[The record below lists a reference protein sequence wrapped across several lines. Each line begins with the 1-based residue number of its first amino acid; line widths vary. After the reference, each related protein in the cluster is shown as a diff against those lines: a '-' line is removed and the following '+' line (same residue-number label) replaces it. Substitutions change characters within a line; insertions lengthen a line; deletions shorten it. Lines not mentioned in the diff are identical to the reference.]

1 MTLEIWTLLNS
12 CSKDDFNNLQLFP
25 SPQNFV
31 SALSVVRFC
40 VGKGTRV
47 RGSSCKLRFTVNS
60 TLSVQENVYI
70 AIRLLWIQSDILVT
84 EILEMLSGNF
94 SSHVATEE
102 VTSKFST

>member
-12 CSKDDFNNLQLFP
+12 CSKDDLNNLQLFP

-40 VGKGTRV
+40 IGKGTRV
-47 RGSSCKLRFTVNS
+47 HGSRCKLIYTVNS

-70 AIRLLWIQSDILVT
+70 ATRLLWIQSDILVT
-84 EILEMLSGNF
+84 KILEMLRGNF
-94 SSHVATEE
+94 SSHVAMGK